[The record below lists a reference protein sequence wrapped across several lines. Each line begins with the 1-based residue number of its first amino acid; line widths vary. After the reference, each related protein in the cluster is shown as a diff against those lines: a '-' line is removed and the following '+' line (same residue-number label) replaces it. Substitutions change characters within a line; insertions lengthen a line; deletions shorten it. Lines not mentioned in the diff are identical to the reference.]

1 MMLKILTK
9 NSTTRY
15 LNKDWRSSTVF
26 SRKGIKEIQD
36 KEKQDKEMKER
47 EKPNNERFSCKTL
60 EGRGSG

>member
-1 MMLKILTK
+1 M
-9 NSTTRY
+9 
-15 LNKDWRSSTVF
+15 F

-47 EKPNNERFSCKTL
+47 EKSNNERFSCKTL